1 MRYKSIIWHLLLIHC
16 FSNTA
21 LINLNTDIKAK
32 LIKMSRIISFHREC
46 SLGIIFNE
54 KGFFKNSKN
63 EIMPLLQSYSNFLDF
78 KNPWGAVF
86 TILHLCFLFFSIR
99 WKGLFPNAGKAPQS
113 TTVLVFKNTVWDQ
126 RTVEICRSWLFWE
139 WNDINAWCNQ
149 TIFDTNMLKS
159 FHLFSQSW
167 KAYSDR
173 VVSENPCRGQGRNE
187 HITKLLFS

>member
-32 LIKMSRIISFHREC
+32 LIKMSRVISIHREC

-63 EIMPLLQSYSNFLDF
+63 EIMPLLQSYSNFLVF

-86 TILHLCFLFFSIR
+86 KILHLCFLFFSIR
-99 WKGLFPNAGKAPQS
+99 WKGPFPNAGEASQS
-113 TTVLVFKNTVWDQ
+113 TTVLVFKNTGWDQ
-126 RTVEICRSWLFWE
+126 RTVEICLSWLFWE
-139 WNDINAWCNQ
+139 RNDTDICLVLSDGLWYYHAKEFSFVLSVLES
-149 TIFDTNMLKS
+149 IFWSRGLKILVLDTAGMSL
-159 FHLFSQSW
+159 
-167 KAYSDR
+167 
-173 VVSENPCRGQGRNE
+173 
-187 HITKLLFS
+187 